1 MIKDLLS
8 CRSSHVFSR
17 DKFFHKLA
25 CLGTT
30 IELLYRIKTGKK
42 LEEGTKMFNRFIKPD
57 STCLDIGAA
66 YGRNTFLMA
75 KLADRGAVHSFEPE
89 DYSWR
94 VLSNIVKLCRL
105 KNVTVNHVAVYET
118 PGHAE
123 LFIPQKDSGK
133 YVPHLSYLAFKPS
146 DEYGIKEKIETLT
159 IDDYCRQKG
168 VGKIDFIKCDI
179 EGAELFSLRGAE
191 KTIAASRPVFFLEI
205 IDTNLIHFNLG
216 PSQVADFFT
225 AHKYRS
231 FIVHDNKLTPCE
243 VNSKHIDYFF
253 IPAEKKDY

>member
-1 MIKDLLS
+1 MIKDFFS

-42 LEEGTKMFNRFIKPD
+42 LEEGTKMFGKFIRPT

-75 KLADRGAVHSFEPE
+75 KLANQGAVHSFEPE
-89 DYSWR
+89 DYSWQ

-105 KNVTVNHVAVYET
+105 KNVTINHAGIYDT
-118 PGHAE
+118 PGHAD

-133 YVPHLSYLAFKPS
+133 YVPHLSYLEFKPS
-146 DEYGIKEKIETLT
+146 DEYGIKEKIETVT
-159 IDDYCRQKG
+159 VDDYCR
-168 VGKIDFIKCDI
+168 
-179 EGAELFSLRGAE
+179 
-191 KTIAASRPVFFLEI
+191 
-205 IDTNLIHFNLG
+205 IHRW
-216 PSQVADFFT
+216 A
-225 AHKYRS
+225 
-231 FIVHDNKLTPCE
+231 
-243 VNSKHIDYFF
+243 
-253 IPAEKKDY
+253 